1 VRSEAIF
8 RASETISNKFMLC
21 GTVSRATRRLHISSK
36 DMHETINLAFTK
48 VGAIPDIALDSDPI

>member
-8 RASETISNKFMLC
+8 RASETITNKFMLC
-21 GTVSRATRRLHISSK
+21 GTVSKAARRLHISSN

-48 VGAIPDIALDSDPI
+48 VGMTQDIALVGDLR